1 MRFKPLLFVCM
12 LLLLGGC
19 YTKQVRHLASDA
31 ALIKPGQTTA
41 KEMLRYLGE
50 PNGQRQVSP
59 QVMEYVYYADQ
70 PGIFGTAPVLS
81 KLTGPSGYEMIIV
94 TVENELVT
102 ACEFRGF
109 NEKDNKWVED
119 FTWDEVQ

>member
-1 MRFKPLLFVCM
+1 MRFKLLLFVCM

-41 KEMLRYLGE
+41 KDMQRYLGE

-81 KLTGPSGYEMIIV
+81 KLTGPAGYEMIVV

-102 ACEFRGF
+102 ACEFRAF

-119 FTWDEVQ
+119 FTWDEVK